1 MIFLEPAGSGPG
13 GALAGLFS
21 ALENGVLAQGV
32 VLAGFSRPTIWDGL
46 ALATWAFRANFLRI
60 S

>member
-21 ALENGVLAQGV
+21 AIENRVLTPGVG
-32 VLAGFSRPTIWDGL
+32 LAGFRRPTIWNGPTP
-46 ALATWAFRANFLRI
+46 ATWGFGTNFLRV
-60 S
+60 

>member
-32 VLAGFSRPTIWDGL
+32 VLAGFSRSTIWDGL
-46 ALATWAFRANFLRI
+46 VLATWGFGTNFLRV
-60 S
+60 